1 MNQPFNK
8 LFQPGKIGKLSLKN
22 KIVMPAMGVSL
33 AETNGEANDD
43 IIQYYTE
50 RARGG
55 VGLIITEVTRI
66 DDQYGA
72 ATYKQ
77 LAVTDPKQIPQL
89 QRLADAVH
97 KYDTK
102 IFVQLHHPGRET
114 TSQLIGGRQ
123 IVAPSA
129 IADKTVKEVPH
140 ALTTEEV
147 QQLIKAFIKGA
158 VIAKTAGIDGV
169 ELHAAHGYLLN
180 QFLSPY
186 SNHREDQ
193 YGGNFTNRLRIL
205 KEIIAGIQQLCGTD
219 YPISVR
225 LSAKEFVTGGLQL
238 TDTVKIAKALEK
250 YGVSAINVSSGVY
263 ESAPTI
269 VEPGSYAQGWKK
281 ELAQTIK
288 ANINLPVITVN
299 NIKTPEVAEQLLT
312 EKVCDFIGVAR
323 ATLADPNW
331 AHKAAIGQSGQ
342 ITPCIGCLLC
352 FGALQSGKHII
363 CAVNPRLGREREFT
377 KLKPDGKQQIVAVIG
392 GGPGGMEAAKT
403 LARRKFKVI
412 LYDQQ
417 PQLGGTLNL
426 ADKPLLKDKIT
437 LFNQHL
443 INQVKAESNIELHL
457 NEQATIAK
465 IEAHH
470 PAGVF
475 IANGAQPIIP
485 DLPGIH
491 EKHVITAEDYLAG
504 KAQVSGQVA
513 VIGSGMTGLE
523 TAEKIA
529 SEDHPVTIVEMQAK
543 LGIGINP
550 TILIDL
556 MGRLKQY
563 QPQIMTNK
571 RLTGIRGSQIDV
583 MDTINQQSQT
593 LSADTVVL
601 ALGVTPNA
609 QQSEPFKQHFN
620 HVRMIGDAQ
629 QAGRIAEAMRDG
641 YSKAYVFATDRD

>member
-1 MNQPFNK
+1 MAQTFTK
-8 LFQPGKIGKLSLKN
+8 LFQPGKIGHLTLKN
-22 KIVMPAMGVSL
+22 KVVMPAMGVSL

-158 VIAKTAGIDGV
+158 VIAQTAGIDGV

-186 SNHREDQ
+186 SNQRDDQ
-193 YGGNFTNRLRIL
+193 YGGNFDNRLRIL
-205 KEIIAGIQQLCGTD
+205 KEIIRGIQQLCGQD

-225 LSAKEFVTGGLQL
+225 LSAKEFVAGGLQL
-238 TDTVKIAKALEK
+238 ADTVKIAKALES

-281 ELAQTIK
+281 ELAKTIK
-288 ANINLPVITVN
+288 ANITVPVIAVN
-299 NIKTPEVAEQLLT
+299 NIKTPEVAEQLLS
-312 EKVCDFIGVAR
+312 ENVCDFIGVAR

-331 AHKAAIGQSGQ
+331 AHKAAIGQSDQ

-363 CAVNPRLGREREFT
+363 CAVNPRLGRERELA
-377 KLKPDGKQQIVAVIG
+377 KLNPNGKQQVVAVIG

-403 LARRKFKVI
+403 LAKRQFKVV

-443 INQVKAESNIELHL
+443 INQVKAEPNIELHL
-457 NEQATIAK
+457 NEQATVAK
-465 IEAHH
+465 LEKLQ
-470 PAGVF
+470 PAGIF
-475 IANGAQPIIP
+475 LATGAQPIIP
-485 DLPGIH
+485 DLPGIQQ
-491 EKHVITAEDYLAG
+491 KHVVTAEDYLAG
-504 KAQVSGQVA
+504 NAQVTGKVA

-529 SEDHPVTIVEMQAK
+529 SEKHPVTIVEMQPK

-550 TILIDL
+550 TILMDL
-556 MGRLKQY
+556 MSRLNQY
-563 QPQIMTNK
+563 QPQIMINK
-571 RLTGIRGSQIDV
+571 RLTGIDADHITV
-583 MDTINQQSQT
+583 TDTTNQQSES
-593 LSADTVVL
+593 LAADTVVL
-601 ALGVTPNA
+601 ALGVTPNS
-609 QQSEPFKQHFN
+609 QQSTPFKQHFD

-629 QAGRIAEAMRDG
+629 QAGKIAEAMRDG
-641 YSKAYVFATDRD
+641 YTKAYVFATDRN